1 MAGLRGNQSMESD
14 GSQEDILDRTLQAAS
29 KRLLSRR
36 HSDGHWAYE
45 LEADVTI
52 SAEYIILNHF
62 LGEIDDDLE
71 AKLANYI
78 RRIQSHDGGW
88 PLYAG
93 GDFNI
98 SSSVKAYFA
107 LKLAG
112 DGIESPHMCQAKEAI
127 LAHGGAVNCNVFTRI
142 TLALFKQIPW
152 RAAPVSRVE
161 ILLAPTW
168 FPIHIN
174 KVSYWTRTVTVPLLI
189 LTARKP
195 VAENPRRI
203 GIDELFHK
211 PPYQE
216 NYRLTNPTG
225 SWIGGVMLVM
235 DRIFRPLEP
244 LIPSFLTNRAIQSAL
259 SFVEQRLNGE
269 DGLGGIFPAM
279 ANALMVFNCLGY
291 EKDDPRVAATRKAI
305 DGLIVA
311 TKQEAYCQPCLSPVW
326 DTSLA
331 AHAVLEADPN
341 DRDVIR
347 PSLDWLKDLQILDT
361 VGDWTQKRKSLRPGG
376 WAFQYRN
383 DYYPDVDDTAV
394 VAMAMHRSDPK
405 RYGDAI
411 ARAVEWIA
419 GMQCANGGWAA
430 FDAENEYYLL
440 DNMPFADHG
449 ALLDPPTSDVTA
461 RCVGFLSQ
469 VNQDKNSAN
478 IKRGITFLKSEQ
490 EEDGSWFG
498 RWGTNYIYG
507 TWSVLCALNAAKED
521 MAQPYIRKAVD
532 WLKARQRDDGG
543 WGEDC
548 ATYWEHRKNTV
559 KDSMPSQT
567 AWALLALI
575 AAGEIQSAEV
585 ARGIQYL
592 LDQFDKSDGW
602 EDTFFNAV
610 GFPRVFY
617 LKYHGYSDYFPL
629 MALAR
634 YSRLKKSNFL
644 LPEYGL

>member
-1 MAGLRGNQSMESD
+1 MAKLKGNKSMDSSGPKE
-14 GSQEDILDRTLQAAS
+14 EILDRTLQAAS
-29 KRLLSRR
+29 AHLLSRR
-36 HSDGHWAYE
+36 NSDGHWAYE

-52 SAEYIILNHF
+52 PAEYILLNHF

-71 AKLANYI
+71 PKLANYI

-98 SSSVKAYFA
+98 SASVKAYFA

-112 DGIESPHMCQAKEAI
+112 VDIDTPHMRQAREAI

-195 VAENPRRI
+195 VAKNPRTI
-203 GIDELFHK
+203 SIDELFHK

-235 DRIFRPLEP
+235 DRILRPLEP
-244 LIPSFLTNRAIQSAL
+244 LIPSFLTNRAIQSGIA
-259 SFVEQRLNGE
+259 FMEQRLNGE

-279 ANALMVFNCLGY
+279 ANALMVFSCLGY
-291 EKDDPRVAATRKAI
+291 RKDDPRVMVTRKAI

-311 TKQEAYCQPCLSPVW
+311 TEQEAYCQPCLSPVW

-331 AHAVLEADPN
+331 AHAVLEAGPQDS
-341 DRDVIR
+341 DIIR
-347 PSLDWLKDLQILDT
+347 PSLDWLRDLQILDT
-361 VGDWTQKRKSLRPGG
+361 VGDWAQKRKSLRPGG
-376 WAFQYRN
+376 WAFQYKN

-394 VAMAMHRSDPK
+394 VAMAMHRSDHK
-405 RYGDAI
+405 RYGEAI
-411 ARAVEWIA
+411 ARAEEWIA
-419 GMQCANGGWAA
+419 GMQCTNGGWAA

-461 RCVGFLSQ
+461 RCISFLSQ
-469 VNQDKNSAN
+469 VNPDKNVAN
-478 IKRGITFLKSEQ
+478 IKRGIAFLKSEQ

-498 RWGTNYIYG
+498 RWGTNYLYG

-532 WLKARQRDDGG
+532 WLKARQRCDGG

-559 KDSMPSQT
+559 KASMPTQT

-575 AAGEIQSAEV
+575 AAGEIQSAET
-585 ARGIQYL
+585 ARGTQYL
-592 LDQFDKSDGW
+592 LDQFDEEAGW
-602 EDTFFNAV
+602 KDTFFNAV

-634 YSRLKKSNFL
+634 YNRIKNSNHR

>member
-1 MAGLRGNQSMESD
+1 MESD
-14 GSQEDILDRTLQAAS
+14 GYEEAILDRTLQAAS
-29 KRLLSRR
+29 AHLLSQR

-52 SAEYIILNHF
+52 PAEYVLLNHF
-62 LGEIDDDLE
+62 LGEVDDHLE
-71 AKLANYI
+71 PKLANYI
-78 RRIQSHDGGW
+78 RRTQSHDGGW

-98 SSSVKAYFA
+98 SASVKAYFA

-112 DGIESPHMCQAKEAI
+112 DDVTASHMRRAREAI

-168 FPIHIN
+168 FPIHLN
-174 KVSYWTRTVTVPLLI
+174 KVSYWTRTVTVPLLV
-189 LTARKP
+189 LTALKP
-195 VAENPRRI
+195 VAKNPHGI
-203 GIDELFHK
+203 SIDELFHK

-216 NYRLTNPTG
+216 DYQLTNPTG
-225 SWIGGVMLVM
+225 SWIGGVMLAM

-244 LIPSFLTNRAIQSAL
+244 LIPSFLTDRAIDSAL
-259 SFVEQRLNGE
+259 AFVEQRLNGE

-279 ANALMVFNCLGY
+279 SNALMVFSCLGY
-291 EKDDPRVAATRKAI
+291 RKDDPRVVVARRAI
-305 DGLIVA
+305 DRLIVE
-311 TKQEAYCQPCLSPVW
+311 TENEAYCQPCLSPVW

-331 AHAVLEADPN
+331 AHAILEAEPD
-341 DRDVIR
+341 DRNIIR

-361 VGDWTQKRKSLRPGG
+361 AGDWAQKRKSLRPGG

-383 DYYPDVDDTAV
+383 DHYPDVDDTAV
-394 VAMAMHRSDPK
+394 VAMALHRSGSK

-411 ARAVEWIA
+411 SRAEEWIA
-419 GMQCANGGWAA
+419 GMQSSNGGWAA

-440 DNMPFADHG
+440 DNLPFADHG

-461 RCVGFLSQ
+461 RCISFLSQ
-469 VNQDKNSAN
+469 VNRNKYTKN
-478 IKRGITFLKSEQ
+478 IKRGIAFLKSEQ

-507 TWSVLCALNAAKED
+507 TWSVLCALNAAHED

-532 WLKARQRDDGG
+532 WLKWRQLDDGG

-559 KDSMPSQT
+559 KESMPSQT
-567 AWALLALI
+567 AWALLALM
-575 AAGEIQSAEV
+575 AAGEIKSAESAGGV
-585 ARGIQYL
+585 RYL
-592 LDQFDKSDGW
+592 LDQFDVTHGW
-602 EDTFFNAV
+602 EDTFYNAV

-634 YSRLKKSNFL
+634 YNRIKNSNHS
-644 LPEYGL
+644 LPEFGL